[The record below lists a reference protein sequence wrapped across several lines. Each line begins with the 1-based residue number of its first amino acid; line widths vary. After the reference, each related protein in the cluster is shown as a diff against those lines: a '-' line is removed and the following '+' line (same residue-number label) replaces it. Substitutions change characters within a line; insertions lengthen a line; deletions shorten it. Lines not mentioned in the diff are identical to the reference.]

1 MRVLLVD
8 DHPLFREGLATLLDV
23 KGIDVVAQA
32 TDGAEAIRLAREARP
47 DVVLMDLAMPGM
59 SGLEATRLISEE
71 LPGIKVVVLTVS
83 ETAEDLLEAVRCGAV
98 GYMVKSA
105 PAPEFFA
112 QLEAVQ
118 RGDSPLSAGLAMKI
132 IRRLAAEDDPA
143 ESAEARLT
151 PREEQV
157 LRLVARGFTNREVAR
172 TLGLSET
179 TVKSH
184 MTGILARLHLHNRA
198 QAVAYAHRHGLAN
211 GQRDP

>member
-32 TDGAEAIRLAREARP
+32 TDGAEAIRLARETRP

-59 SGLEATRLISEE
+59 SGLEATRLIRQE
-71 LPGIKVVVLTVS
+71 LPDTKVVVLTVS

-98 GYMVKSA
+98 GYLVKSA

-112 QLEAVQ
+112 QLEAIQ
-118 RGDSPLSAGLAMKI
+118 RGDSPLSPSLAMKI
-132 IRRLAAEDDPA
+132 IRRLATQDDAAKP
-143 ESAEARLT
+143 AEARLT

-157 LRLVARGFTNREVAR
+157 LGLVARGYTNREIAQ
-172 TLGLSET
+172 TLGVSET

-184 MTGILARLHLHNRA
+184 MTSILARLHLHNRA
-198 QAVAYAHRHGLAN
+198 QVVAYAHRHGLTS
-211 GQRDP
+211 GQGDP

>member
-23 KGIDVVAQA
+23 KGIEVIAQA
-32 TDGAEAIRLAREARP
+32 ADGAEAVRLARQTRP

-71 LPGIKVVVLTVS
+71 LPDTKVVVLTVS
-83 ETAEDLLEAVRCGAV
+83 ETAADLLEAVRCGAR
-98 GYMVKSA
+98 GYLVKSA

-112 QLEAVQ
+112 LLEAVQ
-118 RGDSPLSAGLAMKI
+118 RGDPALSPGLAMKI
-132 IRRLAAEDDPA
+132 IQWLATQDDAARLP
-143 ESAEARLT
+143 EAQLT

-157 LRLVARGFTNREVAR
+157 LRLVARGCTNREVAQ
-172 TLGLSET
+172 TLSLSET

-184 MTGILARLHLHNRA
+184 MTNILARLHLHNRA
-198 QAVAYAHRHGLAN
+198 QAVAYAHRHGLTS
-211 GQRDP
+211 GQGDA